1 MQSNKK
7 NAREDKFRALFMGDE
22 TRHLSSI
29 LLKRKTDLITEAV
42 KLLNK
47 IKADPKID
55 IKIIRCA
62 SDNEEMDRTSHEE
75 CLHNDI
81 NIPFIGTSSL
91 TPPQNY
97 RIQHR
102 FATCFEHVHTKNG
115 DVIRRLPEKPTM
127 TK

>member
-1 MQSNKK
+1 
-7 NAREDKFRALFMGDE
+7 MGDE

-62 SDNEEMDRTSHEE
+62 SDNEEMDRALQEE

-91 TPPQNY
+91 TPRQNNN
-97 RIQHR
+97 IQCR
-102 FATCFEHVHTKNG
+102 FATCFEHVHTKKG
-115 DVIRRLPEKPTM
+115 ALIRQLLKKPKM
-127 TK
+127 TIHE